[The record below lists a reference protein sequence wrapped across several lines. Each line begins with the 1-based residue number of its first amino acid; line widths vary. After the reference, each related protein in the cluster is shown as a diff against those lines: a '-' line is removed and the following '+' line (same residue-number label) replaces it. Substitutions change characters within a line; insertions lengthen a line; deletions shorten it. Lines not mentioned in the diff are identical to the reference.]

1 MVSSVSFLSSRAQR
15 SLTEHPVLHSTIISL
30 RTSARKKV
38 LKLELEKTLKPNVS
52 LSSAGSQILLRSRDE
67 MARDIADYLHQP
79 DIRDR
84 MVIGAADNGHDADA
98 LTVGDLGGHLVHG

>member
-1 MVSSVSFLSSRAQR
+1 
-15 SLTEHPVLHSTIISL
+15 
-30 RTSARKKV
+30 
-38 LKLELEKTLKPNVS
+38 
-52 LSSAGSQILLRSRDE
+52 

-84 MVIGAADNGHDADA
+84 MVIGAADNGHDA